1 MPFLLLALL
10 VSSAALATP
19 WNLLCLAQLAVYL
32 AAPVAALLP
41 EGRLRRLGTPALYL
55 GVGTL
60 AALLAWVQLV
70 AGRDFSRWETVARPH
85 EQGMSSMRGTT

>member
-1 MPFLLLALL
+1 
-10 VSSAALATP
+10 
-19 WNLLCLAQLAVYL
+19 VYV

-85 EQGMSSMRGTT
+85 EQGMPSMRGTT